1 MRAALV
7 TGASSGIG
15 RATVRRLDGAGWKV
29 FAGVRKEEDAAALRA
44 EGSERVEPLM
54 LDVLDPDA
62 IAAAAERIGAE
73 PGGLDGL
80 VDNAGAA
87 VAGPLEALPIEDFRR
102 QVELNLTAQLAV
114 TQAMLPAIRT
124 ARGRIILISSLGGRV
139 ALPMTGA
146 YHAAKFGLE
155 GMGDSLRQ
163 ELAPWGIKVV
173 IVEPGTID
181 TPIWSRGEED
191 AERIFA
197 DAPPRMRDLYEA
209 AVERYRQVVRDTAD
223 RGIPPERVAA
233 RIEHA
238 LTASHPRTRYLV
250 GIDAQ
255 VMARAKWLLP
265 PSIMDRLVARAMSFP
280 MPNDSSGPGDGAP
293 GS

>member
-1 MRAALV
+1 MKTVLV

-15 RATVRRLDGAGWKV
+15 RATVLRLDWAGWKV

-44 EGSERVEPLM
+44 EGSERLEPVM
-54 LDVLDPDA
+54 LDVLDPEA
-62 IAAAAERIGAE
+62 IAAAAERVGAE

-114 TQAMLPAIRT
+114 TQAMLPAIRV
-124 ARGRIILISSLGGRV
+124 ARGRVVLISSMGGRV

-146 YHAAKFGLE
+146 YHAAKYGLE
-155 GMGDSLRQ
+155 GLGDSLRQ

-173 IVEPGTID
+173 LVEPGSID
-181 TPIWSRGEED
+181 TPIWSSGEKD

-197 DAPPRMRDLYEA
+197 DAPPRMRELYEGM
-209 AVERYRQVVRDTAD
+209 VERYRQVVKDTAE
-223 RGIPPERVAA
+223 RGVPPEKVAA

-238 LTASHPRTRYLV
+238 LETRWPRARYLV
-250 GIDAQ
+250 GLDAQ
-255 VMARAKWLLP
+255 VMARLKPLLP
-265 PSIMDRLVARAMSFP
+265 TPVFDRLIARAMSFP
-280 MPNDSSGPGDGAP
+280 KPPDADS
-293 GS
+293 

>member
-1 MRAALV
+1 MRTALV

-44 EGSERVEPLM
+44 EGSERLEPLM
-54 LDVLDPDA
+54 LDVLDAEA
-62 IAAAAERIGAE
+62 IAAAGERVGAE

-102 QVELNLTAQLAV
+102 QIELNLTAQLAV
-114 TQAMLPAIRT
+114 TQAMLPAIRV
-124 ARGRIILISSLGGRV
+124 ARGRIVLISSMGGRV

-155 GMGDSLRQ
+155 GLGDSLRQ

-173 IVEPGTID
+173 LVEPGSID
-181 TPIWSRGEED
+181 TPIWSSGEED
-191 AERIFA
+191 AQRTLSK
-197 DAPPRMRDLYEA
+197 APPRVHELYGA
-209 AVERYRQVVRDTAD
+209 MVERYRQVVRDTAE
-223 RGIPPERVAA
+223 RGIPPEKVAA

-238 LTASHPRTRYLV
+238 LEARHPRARYLV
-250 GIDAQ
+250 GLDAQ
-255 VMARAKWLLP
+255 VMARLGPLLP
-265 PSIMDRLVARAMSFP
+265 TPVFDRLIARAMAFP
-280 MPNDSSGPGDGAP
+280 KPPDADS
-293 GS
+293 

>member
-1 MRAALV
+1 VKAALV

-15 RATVRRLDGAGWKV
+15 RATVRRLDAAGWKV
-29 FAGVRKEEDAAALRA
+29 FAGVRKEEDAAALREESSA
-44 EGSERVEPLM
+44 RLEPLM

-73 PGGLDGL
+73 AGGLDGL

-124 ARGRIILISSLGGRV
+124 ARGRIVLISSMGGRV
-139 ALPMTGA
+139 ALPLTGA

-155 GMGDSLRQ
+155 GLGDSLRQ

-173 IVEPGTID
+173 LVEPGSID
-181 TPIWSRGEED
+181 TPIWSTGEKD
-191 AERIFA
+191 ADRIFDA
-197 DAPPRMRDLYEA
+197 APPRMRDLYGGM
-209 AVERYRQVVRDTAD
+209 VERYRQVVKDTAE
-223 RGIPPERVAA
+223 RGVPPEKVAA
-233 RIEHA
+233 KIEHA
-238 LTASHPRTRYLV
+238 LTTSRPRARYLV
-250 GIDAQ
+250 GMDAQ
-255 VMARAKWLLP
+255 VMARLKPILP
-265 PSIMDRLVARAMSFP
+265 TPVFDALIARAMKFP
-280 MPNDSSGPGDGAP
+280 QPPGTDR
-293 GS
+293 

>member
-1 MRAALV
+1 MRSALV

-29 FAGVRKEEDAAALRA
+29 FAGVRKEEDAEALRA
-44 EGSERVEPLM
+44 EGSERLEPLL
-54 LDVLDPDA
+54 LDVLDPA
-62 IAAAAERIGAE
+62 AIIAAAARIGAE

-114 TQAMLPAIRT
+114 TQAMLPAIRA
-124 ARGRIILISSLGGRV
+124 ARGRIVLISSMGGRV
-139 ALPMTGA
+139 ALPLTGA

-155 GMGDSLRQ
+155 GLGDSLRQ

-173 IVEPGTID
+173 LVEPGTID
-181 TPIWSRGEED
+181 TPIWSTGEED
-191 AERIFA
+191 ADRIFKQA
-197 DAPPRMRDLYEA
+197 SPRMRELYGA
-209 AVERYRQVVRDTAD
+209 TVERYRQVVRDTAE
-223 RGIPPERVAA
+223 RGVPAEKVAA

-238 LTASHPRTRYLV
+238 LEARRPRARYLV
-250 GIDAQ
+250 GLDAQ
-255 VMARAKWLLP
+255 VMARLKP
-265 PSIMDRLVARAMSFP
+265 FVPTPVFDRLIARAMSFP
-280 MPNDSSGPGDGAP
+280 QPPDTDS
-293 GS
+293 

>member
-1 MRAALV
+1 L
-7 TGASSGIG
+7 
-15 RATVRRLDGAGWKV
+15 
-29 FAGVRKEEDAAALRA
+29 
-44 EGSERVEPLM
+44 EPLM
-54 LDVLDPDA
+54 LDVLDREA
-62 IAAAAERIGAE
+62 IAAAAERVGAE

-124 ARGRIILISSLGGRV
+124 ARGRVVLISSVGGRV

-155 GMGDSLRQ
+155 GLGDSLRQ

-173 IVEPGTID
+173 LIEPGTID

-191 AERIFA
+191 ADRIFA
-197 DAPPRMRDLYEA
+197 KASPRTRELYGA
-209 AVERYRQVVRDTAD
+209 MVERYRQVVHEAAE
-223 RGIPPERVAA
+223 RGVPPEKVAA

-238 LTASHPRTRYLV
+238 LEASSPRARYLV
-250 GIDAQ
+250 GLDAQ
-255 VMARAKWLLP
+255 VMARAKRLVP
-265 PSIMDRLVARAMSFP
+265 TPVFDRLVARAMAFP
-280 MPNDSSGPGDGAP
+280 KPSDG
-293 GS
+293 GG

>member
-1 MRAALV
+1 MRTALV

-15 RATVRRLDGAGWKV
+15 RATVRRLDGAGWRV
-29 FAGVRKEEDAAALRA
+29 FAGVRKEEDAAALAA

-62 IAAAAERIGAE
+62 IAAAAERVAAG

-114 TQAMLPAIRT
+114 TQAMLPAVRT
-124 ARGRIILISSLGGRV
+124 ARGRIVLISSMGGRV
-139 ALPMTGA
+139 ALPMSGA

-163 ELAPWGIKVV
+163 ELAPWGIKVA

-209 AVERYRQVVRDTAD
+209 TVERYRQVVRDTAE
-223 RGIPPERVAA
+223 RGIPPEKVAA

-238 LTASHPRTRYLV
+238 LEAKRPRARYLV
-250 GIDAQ
+250 GLDAQ
-255 VMARAKWLLP
+255 VMARAKVLLP
-265 PSIMDRLVARAMSFP
+265 TPVFDRLVARAMSFP
-280 MPNDSSGPGDGAP
+280 KPPGADS
-293 GS
+293 

>member
-44 EGSERVEPLM
+44 EGSERLEPLL
-54 LDVLDPDA
+54 LDVLDPAA
-62 IAAAAERIGAE
+62 IAAAAERVAAE

-114 TQAMLPAIRT
+114 TQAMLPAIRV
-124 ARGRIILISSLGGRV
+124 ARGRVVLISSIGGRV

-155 GMGDSLRQ
+155 GLGDSLRQ

-173 IVEPGTID
+173 LVEPGSID

-191 AERIFA
+191 ADRILA
-197 DAPPRMRDLYEA
+197 QTPQRLQNLYGA
-209 AVERYRQVVRDTAD
+209 AVERYRQVVRETAE
-223 RGIPPERVAA
+223 RGIPPEKVAA
-233 RIEHA
+233 RIEQA
-238 LTASHPRTRYLV
+238 LEAPRPRARYLV
-250 GIDAQ
+250 GLDAQ
-255 VMARAKWLLP
+255 VMVRLRTLLP
-265 PSIMDRLVARAMSFP
+265 IPVFDRIIARAMAFP
-280 MPNDSSGPGDGAP
+280 KPPEADS
-293 GS
+293 

>member
-1 MRAALV
+1 LRTALV

-29 FAGVRKEEDAAALRA
+29 FAGIRKEEDAAALRE
-44 EGSERVEPLM
+44 EGSARLEPLT
-54 LDVLDPDA
+54 LDVLDPEA

-114 TQAMLPAIRT
+114 TQAMLPAIRA
-124 ARGRIILISSLGGRV
+124 ARGRVVLISSMGGRV

-155 GMGDSLRQ
+155 GVGDSLRQ

-173 IVEPGTID
+173 LVEPGSID

-191 AERIFA
+191 ADRIFA
-197 DAPPRMRDLYEA
+197 DAPPRLRDLYGA
-209 AVERYRQVVRDTAD
+209 AVERYRQVVRDSAE
-223 RGIPPERVAA
+223 RGVPPEKVAA
-233 RIEHA
+233 KIEHA
-238 LTASHPRTRYLV
+238 LEARRPRARYLV
-250 GIDAQ
+250 GLDAQ
-255 VMARAKWLLP
+255 VMVRLKPLLP
-265 PSIMDRLVARAMSFP
+265 TPARDRLVARARAFP
-280 MPNDSSGPGDGAP
+280 TPPDADR
-293 GS
+293 

>member
-1 MRAALV
+1 MKSVLV

-29 FAGVRKEEDAAALRA
+29 FAGVRKEEDAAAISA
-44 EGSERVEPLM
+44 EGSERLEPLI

-62 IAAAAERIGAE
+62 IAAAAERLAAE

-124 ARGRIILISSLGGRV
+124 ARGRVVLISSMGGRV

-155 GMGDSLRQ
+155 GLGDSLRQ

-173 IVEPGTID
+173 LVEPGSID

-197 DAPPRMRDLYEA
+197 GASPRLRELYEA
-209 AVERYRQVVRDTAD
+209 MVERYRQVVRDTAE
-223 RGIPPERVAA
+223 RGVPPEKVAA

-238 LTASHPRTRYLV
+238 LVARRPWARYLV

-255 VMARAKWLLP
+255 VMTRLKPLLP
-265 PSIMDRLVARAMSFP
+265 TPVFDRLVARAMAFP
-280 MPNDSSGPGDGAP
+280 KPPDADY
-293 GS
+293 

>member
-1 MRAALV
+1 LRTALV

-29 FAGVRKEEDAAALRA
+29 FAGIRKEEDAAALRE
-44 EGSERVEPLM
+44 EGSARREPLT
-54 LDVLDPDA
+54 LDVLDPEA

-114 TQAMLPAIRT
+114 TQAMLPAIRA
-124 ARGRIILISSLGGRV
+124 ARGRVVLISSMGGRV

-155 GMGDSLRQ
+155 GVGDSLRQ

-173 IVEPGTID
+173 LVEPGSID

-191 AERIFA
+191 ADRIFA
-197 DAPPRMRDLYEA
+197 DAPPRLRDLYGA
-209 AVERYRQVVRDTAD
+209 AVERYRQVVRDSAE
-223 RGIPPERVAA
+223 RGVPPEKVAA
-233 RIEHA
+233 KIEHA
-238 LTASHPRTRYLV
+238 LEARRPRARYLV
-250 GIDAQ
+250 GLDAQ
-255 VMARAKWLLP
+255 VMVRLKPLLP
-265 PSIMDRLVARAMSFP
+265 TPAMDRLVARAMSFP
-280 MPNDSSGPGDGAP
+280 TPPDADR
-293 GS
+293 